1 MKLIYNAKVILADRI
16 INNGAVLFSN
26 KIEKIYSIPE
36 KKNKDLELIDA
47 KGAYLSP
54 GFIDIHTHGFAGSD
68 TMEGTRESLENMSR
82 GLVKKGVTS
91 FLPTTMTME
100 SSKIKKAFTNI
111 KRMRDEGI
119 KGARILGAHMEGPF
133 INAEYKGAQSVDN
146 IKNADLDLISDYY
159 DLIKIVTIAPE
170 IDGAKEF
177 IKEITAKGIVVATAH
192 TAATYEK
199 IKEAEGWGLTHVSHL
214 FNAMTSLH
222 HRRPGVVGAALTSD
236 KLSTEIIADY
246 IHIHPAVLKLLT
258 QIKDSS
264 KIILVTDAMEAAGLE
279 DGEYS
284 LGGQKVYVK
293 NGEARLEDGTI
304 AGSVLTMD
312 KAVKNMLNATNLA
325 VNEVINMATI
335 NPAKK
340 LNLDHKI
347 GSIKEGLRADLILLN
362 KNFEVERVFVNGKV
376 KRGDF
381 YL

>member
-1 MKLIYNAKVILADRI
+1 MKLIYNATVILPDKI
-16 INNGAVLFSN
+16 INNGAVLFSD
-26 KIEKIYSIPE
+26 KIEKIYTIPE
-36 KKNKDLELIDA
+36 KDNKDYEYIDA

-54 GFIDIHTHGFAGSD
+54 GFIDLHIHGFAGSD
-68 TMEGTRESLENMSR
+68 TMEGTRESLENISR
-82 GLVKKGVTS
+82 GLVKNGVTS

-100 SSKIKKAFTNI
+100 RKNIQKALINI
-111 KRMRDEGI
+111 KRMKKEGM

-133 INAEYKGAQSVDN
+133 ISEKYKGAQAADN
-146 IKNADLDLISDYY
+146 IINADLKLISDFY
-159 DLIKIVTIAPE
+159 DLIKIITIAPE
-170 IDGAKEF
+170 IEGAKDF
-177 IKEITAKGIVVATAH
+177 IENITAKGIVAATAH
-192 TAATYEK
+192 TAATYEE
-199 IKEAEGWGLTHVSHL
+199 IKEAESWGLNHISHL

-236 KLSTEIIADY
+236 NLSTEIIADY

-264 KIILVTDAMEAAGLE
+264 KIILVTDAMEAAGLR

-293 NGEARLEDGTI
+293 NREARLEDGTI

-312 KAVKNMLNATNLA
+312 KAVKNMLNASNLA

-335 NPAKK
+335 NPARK
-340 LNLDHKI
+340 LNLEHKI
-347 GSIKEGLRADLILLN
+347 GSIKEGLKADLVLLN
-362 KNFEVERVFVNGKV
+362 KNFEVEKTFIAGKES
-376 KRGDF
+376 RGDF